1 MLIKSGAHWDSAWRT
16 PRGCTQLHLFLAAF
30 PPTREDS
37 SMYRALL
44 KSALEH
50 GVNPAMEDDRG
61 RNALF
66 VLCEQMCLIASD
78 VCPDAPRLMHIV
90 LDACGANG
98 VGGSDRTGR
107 TVFDI
112 EERVPHSCLSSCR
125 QILLDSANTHR
136 VIPLRH
142 SKPPAQ
148 VHYPSG
154 GRSIGS
160 ASSVTSEWELERPK
174 PSSSLVASRYAPAS
188 AVDSKRKISNA
199 PHTSSDSYSAR
210 SGVANTQHQ
219 QFHHHESSAS
229 VREEHGQFRHS
240 SSAQDQHRKRP
251 ASASSQTSSYFEDDD
266 HDDDISLQSGGYGR
280 NGGSLRAGGFRGHH
294 QH

>member
-1 MLIKSGAHWDSAWRT
+1 
-16 PRGCTQLHLFLAAF
+16 
-30 PPTREDS
+30 
-37 SMYRALL
+37 
-44 KSALEH
+44 
-50 GVNPAMEDDRG
+50 VEDDRG

-90 LDACGANG
+90 LDACGASG

-112 EERVPHSCLSSCR
+112 EERVPHSCLSACR

-174 PSSSLVASRYAPAS
+174 PSGSLVASRYAS
-188 AVDSKRKISNA
+188 TSGVDSKRKISNA
-199 PHTSSDSYSAR
+199 SYASSDNYSAR
-210 SGVANTQHQ
+210 NGVAHIQHQ
-219 QFHHHESSAS
+219 QFQHEAHG
-229 VREEHGQFRHS
+229 REEHGQFRHS
-240 SSAQDQHRKRP
+240 SSVQDQHRKRP

-266 HDDDISLQSGGYGR
+266 HDDDSSMQSGGYGR
-280 NGGSLRAGGFRGHH
+280 SGGSLRGGGHH